1 MAIPTGGYLLGV
13 AQRALAAREERKKAQ
28 EAEAQAATNAVLK
41 RLVEEDRR
49 YYDSFDEEGRSIA
62 ERFGEIKR
70 PIQQTRLEQ
79 AKLREGMVVAPAIP
93 NPQSRNLIGTG
104 LVEAAL
110 DTGVGLGLKGAGL
123 GLKAAGGLIGR
134 TSVQTGLPKRALG
147 QAAKGQIG
155 GSSAVQQ
162 EIAGAPGVI
171 GAKLHPSEEW
181 GRAGYT
187 PKLLGEGTYEGP
199 WGPGMPSHQHNE
211 ASRELW
217 GLKRRNEGGWIS
229 NPQIKDN
236 SNTFY
241 VLRQTEGQPNHRGA
255 VLGGAFEEFDG
266 ERHLV
271 ELHFADD
278 VIDND
283 AAISRLIDE
292 AEDQFDTYYA
302 GARGATQYIEPWA
315 DAGVSELRRRGY
327 ITDGFI
333 HPRTG
338 STMWRRGDATTA
350 GASLDEIEEARRLWS
365 EQGTDSPYF
374 KRWFGDS
381 PVVDADGDP
390 LVLYRG
396 SRGPT
401 RGMLGRS
408 QYAAFASDNPGV
420 AAGYADK
427 ITPLYV
433 KADKVI
439 EYTKTRTN
447 VGFDDAAMRLRPGEA
462 LVVRK
467 SRDAGPMHQAG
478 PEFEL
483 PQEIIGPDGKVKV
496 FTDAYSGDIWAF
508 PPGTPSKSAIAN
520 RGTFDPTN
528 PHMSYSAAPII
539 GAGAASAAASRAMSG
554 EAEGEE
560 ASIDNPHG
568 RK

>member
-1 MAIPTGGYLLGV
+1 MERDAALR
-13 AQRALAAREERKKAQ
+13 QRWSPP
-28 EAEAQAATNAVLK
+28 LK
-41 RLVEEDRR
+41 
-49 YYDSFDEEGRSIA
+49 YDEEGRSIA
-62 ERFGEIKR
+62 DRFGEIK
-70 PIQQTRLEQ
+70 PSIQQTRLEQ

-104 LVEAAL
+104 FAEAAL
-110 DTGVGLGLKGAGL
+110 DTGVGLGLKGVGL

-162 EIAGAPGVI
+162 EIAGAPGII

-181 GRAGYT
+181 GRSGYT
-187 PKLLGEGTYEGP
+187 PKLLGRETHEGP
-199 WGPGMPSHQHNE
+199 WAEGPMAAHQHNE

-217 GLKRRNEGGWIS
+217 ALKWRNESGWIS
-229 NPQIKDN
+229 NPKIKDN

-241 VLRQTEGQPNHRGA
+241 VLRKTEGRPHHRGA

-266 ERHLV
+266 QRHLV
-271 ELHFADD
+271 ELHVADD

-302 GARGATQYIEPWA
+302 GARGAEQYIEPWS

-327 ITDGFI
+327 EDFEYV

-338 STMWRRGDATTA
+338 SSMWKRGDATTA
-350 GASLDEIEEARRLWS
+350 GASYDEVDEARRLWS

-374 KRWFGDS
+374 KHWFGDS
-381 PVVDADGDP
+381 PVVGADGDP

-396 SRGPT
+396 SRT
-401 RGMLGRS
+401 SRGMLGRPG
-408 QYAAFASDNPGV
+408 YAAFASDNPGV
-420 AAGYADK
+420 ASGYGDT

-467 SRDAGPMHQAG
+467 SRDAGPMHKAG
-478 PEFEL
+478 QQGL
-483 PQEIIGPDGKVKV
+483 QQEIIGPDGKVKV
-496 FTDAYSGDIWAF
+496 FTDVYSGDIWAF

-528 PHMSYSAAPII
+528 PHISYGTAALLP
-539 GAGAASAAASRAMSG
+539 AAAAHKAMSG